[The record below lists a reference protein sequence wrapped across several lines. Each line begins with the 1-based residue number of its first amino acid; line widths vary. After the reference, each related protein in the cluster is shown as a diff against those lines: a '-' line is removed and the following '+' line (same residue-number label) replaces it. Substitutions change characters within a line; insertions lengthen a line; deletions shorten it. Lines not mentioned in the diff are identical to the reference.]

1 VTESPLR
8 VRRVTESDAAAVA
21 AIYNH
26 YVQHSVVTFEE
37 EPVAPAE
44 MARRI
49 QAVAAASLPW
59 LVAEED
65 GHVRAYSYATRW
77 KERSAYRFSVEI
89 TLYVAHDHPRRGIG
103 SLLYSELFPA
113 LEARGVHVAL
123 AGIALPNDASV
134 AIHERFGMRK
144 VAHLEE
150 VGFKRGRWVDVG
162 YWQRTLAA
170 ESVWG
175 AAGDRR

>member
-1 VTESPLR
+1 MTERGSL
-8 VRRVTESDAAAVA
+8 VRPAAASDAADIA

-26 YVQHSVVTFEE
+26 YVQHTVVTFEE
-37 EPVAPAE
+37 EPLAPAE

-59 LVAEED
+59 FVAEED
-65 GHVRAYSYATRW
+65 GRLRGYAYATRW
-77 KERSAYRFSVEI
+77 KERAAYRHSVEI

-103 SLLYSELFPA
+103 SRLYDALFPA
-113 LEARGVHVAL
+113 IEARGVHVAL
-123 AGIALPNDASV
+123 AGIALPNEASV

-150 VGFKRGRWVDVG
+150 VGFKLGRWVDVG
-162 YWQRTLAA
+162 YWQRIVAH
-170 ESVWG
+170 
-175 AAGDRR
+175 RR